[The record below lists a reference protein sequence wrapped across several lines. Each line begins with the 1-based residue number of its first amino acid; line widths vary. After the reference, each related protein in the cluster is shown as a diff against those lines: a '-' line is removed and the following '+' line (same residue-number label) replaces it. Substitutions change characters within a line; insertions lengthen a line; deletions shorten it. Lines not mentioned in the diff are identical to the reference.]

1 MKDMRFNRSGSSVA
15 PKRLLLAMALLLVA
29 VCTLV
34 ASGSD
39 TRAQATVPAAPTGL
53 TAPTVAHDSIT
64 LSWDDPGDS
73 SITGY
78 QVLRRSRDGDE
89 YGDGR
94 GAAEFVAVVDDTGS
108 SATTYTDTSVTART
122 RYVYRVKARNS
133 HGLSEKSSYVRAET
147 TDAPS
152 PTSPPSMPT
161 GLAVSSTSH
170 DGVTLTWD
178 NPGDSSITGYQVLRR
193 DIVNQ
198 PPGTFATV
206 QNDTG
211 SAVTTYTD
219 TSVAARTR
227 YVYRVKARNP
237 QGLSEASSYANA
249 ETTDTPQ
256 PAPPSTPTGLAVS
269 SASHDS
275 MTLTWD
281 DPGDSTIESYQ
292 ILRRSRD
299 GSEYGDGLGDAEF
312 VVIVDDTG
320 SPTTTY
326 TDTSVAP
333 RTRYVYRVKARN
345 PHGLSGASSSANAE
359 TLEAPPDTPQSPVR
373 GSRPNVVLI
382 LTDDLG
388 WGDIRSNY
396 PDSAMTTPRI
406 DGIAAAGVN
415 FTDAHSPSAACT
427 GTRYGLL
434 TGRYS
439 WRSWMKAEVL
449 NGYDRPLIGPD
460 RPTLGTLLQG
470 HGYRTAAVGKWHLG
484 MDFARL
490 SNLNEVTEVNRG
502 IDFAAEIADSP
513 IDHGFDEFFGTS
525 ANLTWHVPV
534 YIRNNRFTAIPH
546 GVTLP
551 ATGNIEANEV
561 LDRLTEEAVAFI
573 ERAGENEDPFFLYLP
588 LNAPHLPLAPND
600 HFNRQTDLGAYGDFV
615 AQIDWTVGQVLDT
628 LRRVGEH
635 DNTIVILTSD
645 NGSFMGR
652 LPNDASN
659 DHTSSY
665 NTLNYRVGTHQSNAG
680 WRYGKGSIYEGGHRI
695 PFLLQWPAAIETGSA
710 VDATVSLTDMYA
722 TLADIVGE
730 EAAPGIAP
738 DSVSLLP
745 LLLGEAETRGGPVVH
760 HSTYGTFAVRDGRW
774 KLVFHDPRELYDL
787 EQSPGE
793 RNNLAAAHPEVVAR
807 LEATLARI
815 RSSEDGTMS
824 DDATLRSLLLAGI
837 DLGQFDPNVRTYAA
851 TVGREIATVEVIA
864 IPTETDARAGI
875 STPEGQLL
883 YGKPLRGRVEV
894 ELADPATTIT
904 VRVVAADGS
913 ATVDYTV
920 TVTRPEEPPDGPT
933 IAGTA
938 QVGETLTADTSGIA
952 DEDGLGNVNYGYQW
966 IRNDGSDD
974 ADISGATGQ
983 TYTLVSADQGKTIQV
998 RVSFTDD
1005 AGNDETLTSAA
1016 TAAVA
1021 AKSNSP
1027 ASGLPTISGNAQVG
1041 ETLTADTTAIA
1052 DEDGLT
1058 DATFSYQWV
1067 SNDGSADEDIQ
1078 DATASTYTPMA
1089 DDQGKAIKVRVS
1101 FTDDGGNDETLTS
1114 AATAAVAAAPNT
1126 PVTGAPTI
1134 SGTAQVGETLTADTS
1149 GIADEDGLGNVN
1161 YGYQWI
1167 ATDGNTD
1174 TDIEGATNSTYDL
1187 TTAEVGKTI
1196 KVRVTFTDDAGYQE
1210 TPLSAAT
1217 PTVPFPAVPLVS
1229 TNVQVKTGASREL
1242 VVSWEA
1248 PSDGRLATG
1257 FKVQWESGT
1266 EAFDGSAGSTRQT
1279 VLNDASTLTSI
1290 ITGLTNGIEHKVR
1303 VIAYNAV
1310 GDGPPSAEVTGIPE
1324 APNIIVIFVD
1334 DVGYA
1339 DIGFSASSLGRT
1351 SAISTPNLDRLAN
1364 EGITFT
1370 NGYAT
1375 SPLCSPS
1382 RAGLLTGRYP
1392 ARFGMESNLAFNPLD
1407 ESLGLTTTET
1417 LLPTYL
1423 KSVGYATGIVG
1434 KWHLGMAKKFTPLER
1449 GFDDF
1454 FGFLGGSHQYFEV
1467 DASAPG
1473 NKAKQPLVDNTT
1485 PLGLNGYLTDVL
1497 TDKAIEFVTK
1507 ERSVRPFFLYLP
1519 YNAPH
1524 SPYQAPKTLMD
1535 QIPSS
1540 VTDPETR
1547 EYLAMVLSVDQ
1558 NVGRLLTALD
1568 QAEKRDNTIVFFLSD
1583 QGGISSGPMN
1593 NGDLRGG
1600 KRSLYE
1606 GGLRVPFIASWPA
1619 RWPQDQTFDPMVIS
1633 LDITAT
1639 VLDLALATVADTN
1652 RPIDGVNLDPYLR
1665 GEQTGAPHE
1674 TLFWRK
1680 AGKDSKVQAVRSGDL
1695 KLIQHDSQ
1703 TPELYDLA
1711 TDIGEETNVA
1721 SHDDYEGK
1729 AKELANL
1736 WNIWNEG
1743 NTKASHI
1750 WGIPNY
1756 VAAFEEW
1763 LDEHEQNRLDW
1774 VEEQTRHQIT
1784 IDAGNDETLTSA
1796 PTARVASSSNH
1807 PAAGLPTIRGQVR
1820 VGATLRVSLS
1830 ALDDADGLSS
1840 ATFTYQW
1847 LADDVEIQDAT
1858 DSTYVLDADN
1868 EGGRPSRSGCPSP
1881 TTRATRRRWPRPA
1894 MRHRV

>member
-1 MKDMRFNRSGSSVA
+1 MRFNWSGSSVA
-15 PKRLLLAMALLLVA
+15 LNRPVLAMALLLAV
-29 VCTLV
+29 VCTLF
-34 ASGSD
+34 ASGNE
-39 TRAQATVPAAPTGL
+39 TRAQAAVPAAPTGL
-53 TAPTVAHDSIT
+53 TAPLTAPTVAHDSVT
-64 LSWDDPGDS
+64 LVWDDPGDS

-89 YGDGR
+89 YGDGL
-94 GAAEFVAVVDDTGS
+94 GAAEFAAIVDDTGS
-108 SATTYTDTSVTART
+108 AATTYTDTSVAPRT

-133 HGLSEKSSYVRAET
+133 HGLSEKSSYVGAET
-147 TDAPS
+147 TYAPS

-161 GLAVSSTSH
+161 GLAVSSASH
-170 DGVTLTWD
+170 DSVALAWDDPGDSTIESYQVLRRSRDRSEYGDGLGSAEFVVIIDDTGSSATTYTDTSVTPRTRYIYRVKAKNPQGLSERSSYANAETPDTPQPTAPSMPTGLAVSSASHDSVTLTWD
-178 NPGDSSITGYQVLRR
+178 DPGDSTIESYQVLRR
-193 DIVNQ
+193 SRDGADYGDGLGAAELVVI
-198 PPGTFATV
+198 TD
-206 QNDTG
+206 DTG
-211 SAVTTYTD
+211 SPAITYTD

-237 QGLSEASSYANA
+237 HGLSERSSSANAETLDAPPPTSPPSMPTGLAVSSATHDSVTLTWDDPGDSTIESYQILRRSRDGSEYGDGLGDAEFVGIIDDTGSSATIYTDTSVTPRTRYVYRVKARNLQGLSEKSSYANA
-249 ETTDTPQ
+249 ETPDTPQ
-256 PAPPSTPTGLAVS
+256 PAPPSTPMGLAVS

-275 MTLTWD
+275 VTLTWD

-333 RTRYVYRVKARN
+333 RTRYVYGVKARN
-345 PHGLSGASSSANAE
+345 PHGLSGASGSANAE
-359 TLEAPPDTPQSPVR
+359 TLEAPPDTSQSTIR

-546 GVTLP
+546 GVTRP

-600 HFNRQTDLGAYGDFV
+600 HFNRQTDLGSYGDFV

-645 NGSFMGR
+645 NGSFMGS

-665 NTLNYRVGTHQSNAG
+665 NTLKYRVGTHQSNAG

-730 EAAPGIAP
+730 EPAPGIAP

-793 RNNLAAAHPEVVAR
+793 RNNLAAAHPKVVAR

-815 RSSEDGTMS
+815 RSSEDGTLS

-933 IAGTA
+933 IAGTVE
-938 QVGETLTADTSGIA
+938 VGETLTADASSIS
-952 DEDGLGNVNYGYQW
+952 DEDGLTSATFSYQW
-966 IRNDGSDD
+966 VSDD
-974 ADISGATGQ
+974 GIGDTDIQGATDP
-983 TYTLVSADQGKTIQV
+983 TYTLVSADQGKT
-998 RVSFTDD
+998 
-1005 AGNDETLTSAA
+1005 
-1016 TAAVA
+1016 
-1021 AKSNSP
+1021 
-1027 ASGLPTISGNAQVG
+1027 
-1041 ETLTADTTAIA
+1041 
-1052 DEDGLT
+1052 
-1058 DATFSYQWV
+1058 
-1067 SNDGSADEDIQ
+1067 
-1078 DATASTYTPMA
+1078 
-1089 DDQGKAIKVRVS
+1089 IKVRVS

-1114 AATAAVAAAPNT
+1114 DATPGVVGATSQTVDFHILDAPVGENEAVLYRSTATLTPVNHFGNTHDSSEERRASLAISESERLRLRLLDKLLIGSLSAPISATDLTIPLTSVSGLRPGESIQVGADGGELIRIASVDAANQTIAVAERYQAVAESFVAPRAWPAETVVYHHRRARPERLPGYMVESGERPTFNNFRMVWT
-1126 PVTGAPTI
+1126 GLDVPYLGINLHFTGSDTELKNWRELLVYLRFRRGDDQGTMIEGILPLGADGELNISHRQPGNPYTVREQHLRRYLGWPEDLDSEPNGTGEVSFVHDLLRGKKFVEGSERTFLREIVDWIYADDGHDLGRIYRLDDRYSPDDRRALQRDPDTASEGLVRSYQVVVDVVFLDGTNSRIDADNFSISADSGDPENAPATGAPII
-1134 SGTAQVGETLTADTS
+1134 SGTAQVAETLTADTS
-1149 GIADEDGLGNVN
+1149 GIADEDGLDNATFS
-1161 YGYQWI
+1161 YQWVSN
-1167 ATDGNTD
+1167 DGTTD
-1174 TDIEGATNSTYDL
+1174 TDIEDAASSTHTLD
-1187 TTAEVGKTI
+1187 AVDEGKTI
-1196 KVRVTFTDDAGYQE
+1196 KVRVSFTDDAG
-1210 TPLSAAT
+1210 
-1217 PTVPFPAVPLVS
+1217 
-1229 TNVQVKTGASREL
+1229 
-1242 VVSWEA
+1242 
-1248 PSDGRLATG
+1248 
-1257 FKVQWESGT
+1257 
-1266 EAFDGSAGSTRQT
+1266 
-1279 VLNDASTLTSI
+1279 
-1290 ITGLTNGIEHKVR
+1290 
-1303 VIAYNAV
+1303 
-1310 GDGPPSAEVTGIPE
+1310 
-1324 APNIIVIFVD
+1324 
-1334 DVGYA
+1334 
-1339 DIGFSASSLGRT
+1339 
-1351 SAISTPNLDRLAN
+1351 N
-1364 EGITFT
+1364 E
-1370 NGYAT
+1370 
-1375 SPLCSPS
+1375 
-1382 RAGLLTGRYP
+1382 
-1392 ARFGMESNLAFNPLD
+1392 
-1407 ESLGLTTTET
+1407 
-1417 LLPTYL
+1417 
-1423 KSVGYATGIVG
+1423 
-1434 KWHLGMAKKFTPLER
+1434 
-1449 GFDDF
+1449 
-1454 FGFLGGSHQYFEV
+1454 
-1467 DASAPG
+1467 
-1473 NKAKQPLVDNTT
+1473 
-1485 PLGLNGYLTDVL
+1485 
-1497 TDKAIEFVTK
+1497 
-1507 ERSVRPFFLYLP
+1507 
-1519 YNAPH
+1519 
-1524 SPYQAPKTLMD
+1524 
-1535 QIPSS
+1535 
-1540 VTDPETR
+1540 
-1547 EYLAMVLSVDQ
+1547 
-1558 NVGRLLTALD
+1558 
-1568 QAEKRDNTIVFFLSD
+1568 
-1583 QGGISSGPMN
+1583 
-1593 NGDLRGG
+1593 
-1600 KRSLYE
+1600 
-1606 GGLRVPFIASWPA
+1606 
-1619 RWPQDQTFDPMVIS
+1619 
-1633 LDITAT
+1633 
-1639 VLDLALATVADTN
+1639 
-1652 RPIDGVNLDPYLR
+1652 
-1665 GEQTGAPHE
+1665 
-1674 TLFWRK
+1674 
-1680 AGKDSKVQAVRSGDL
+1680 
-1695 KLIQHDSQ
+1695 
-1703 TPELYDLA
+1703 
-1711 TDIGEETNVA
+1711 
-1721 SHDDYEGK
+1721 
-1729 AKELANL
+1729 
-1736 WNIWNEG
+1736 
-1743 NTKASHI
+1743 
-1750 WGIPNY
+1750 
-1756 VAAFEEW
+1756 
-1763 LDEHEQNRLDW
+1763 
-1774 VEEQTRHQIT
+1774 
-1784 IDAGNDETLTSA
+1784 ETLTSA
-1796 PTARVASSSNH
+1796 PTARVASSSNN
-1807 PAAGLPTIRGQVR
+1807 PATGLPTIRGQVR
-1820 VGATLRVSLS
+1820 VGATLRASLS
-1830 ALDDADGLSS
+1830 ALDDPDGLSS

-1847 LADDVEIQDAT
+1847 LADDEEIQDAT
-1858 DSTYVLDADN
+1858 DSTYFLGADDAGKTVKVRVSFTDDVGN
-1868 EGGRPSRSGCPSP
+1868 EETLTS
-1881 TTRATRRRWPRPA
+1881 RATTAVEPR
-1894 MRHRV
+1894 